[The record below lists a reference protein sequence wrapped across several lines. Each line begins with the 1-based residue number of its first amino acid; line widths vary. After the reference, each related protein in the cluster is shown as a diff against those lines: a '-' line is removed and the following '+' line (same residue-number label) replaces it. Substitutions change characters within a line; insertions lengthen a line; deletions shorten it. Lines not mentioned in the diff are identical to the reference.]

1 MDNILIIGLNK
12 HSTLEEVFTIKP
24 QNYQNHAMIDPKYHV
39 VLTLLVLTSL
49 ILSIAFVVQNIGSQL
64 LLSLVV
70 IFMVLTVVLIAAI
83 VRIYALKLQDRII
96 RSEENF
102 RYYRLTGELL
112 DPNLKINQIIALRFA
127 EDEEYVE
134 LVERAK
140 QENLSTKDI
149 KKAVRNWRADHHRV

>member
-1 MDNILIIGLNK
+1 
-12 HSTLEEVFTIKP
+12 
-24 QNYQNHAMIDPKYHV
+24 MIDPKYHV